1 MRSAEERVNALHKRM
16 KEMEQA
22 RERRKTV
29 LMGTGCGV
37 LTLALLVMI
46 FADSQT
52 SGTTA
57 AYSGAMMLFE
67 GAGGYVLAAVAAFMI
82 GVIITVTV
90 LATRRKQEA
99 RKAAEEKAPGGMGE
113 GA

>member
-16 KEMEQA
+16 KAMEQA
-22 RERRKTV
+22 RERRKTA

-37 LTLALLVMI
+37 LTLALLVMV
-46 FADSQT
+46 FTGSRT
-52 SGTTA
+52 GGTTA

-90 LATRRKQEA
+90 LATHRKQEA
-99 RKAAEEKAPGGMGE
+99 RKTAEGKDPGDAGE
-113 GA
+113 EA